1 MEVSGGAAAH
11 EAGEPVI
18 FCRVLGPIEVEIDGA
33 PTELGGPLP
42 RRLLAALEA
51 GAGAPVSL
59 SALAEAVWDTELTAE
74 VTNAI
79 RVTVHRLRSA
89 LGPGERGR
97 LESTPQGY
105 RLALTSEATDHG
117 LFEQWVERG
126 MAELTAADPSGAVR
140 TLESALALWRGRP
153 WAELG
158 ELLHVSGLRARMTEL
173 REIAMEE
180 LQAARLARGDTARA
194 VAALSQSVIEAPYR
208 ERRWELLA
216 LGLYRSGRQG
226 HALAELRRVRGLLV
240 EELGAEPGPALRTL
254 ERRMLAHD
262 PSLLV
267 DSAAVR
273 LDRPPSDEPDPLP
286 PADPRPLTRPL
297 TRLIG
302 RVRELSLLDT
312 ALTESRLVTITG
324 PAGVGKTRLAVEQ
337 VADRPDA
344 RLVRLADIRSAQV
357 IAPTIAAAVGVA
369 HTSGNPL
376 AEVIRV
382 LADRHEVLVL
392 DNCEHLTDPLAD
404 VVLPLLARCPG
415 LRILAT
421 SRWPLGLDGER
432 VLTLAAL
439 PVDGEDG
446 TAVELLFD
454 RVRAHRAGWTP
465 TAHDTDAAVTICT
478 ALDGLP
484 LAIELAA
491 ARARSFGL
499 ADIAAY
505 VQEWLDA
512 LGTPARGSLSPHDSL
527 VAAIAWSVDQL
538 SDEERMLLLRLWP
551 FDGGFSWQAA
561 AAVGPADADG
571 AVFAGLA
578 ALVDRSVLT
587 ADVSS
592 GQVRY
597 RLLETIRRYCRD
609 VDPDR
614 DATLE
619 AHAEWVRCFVA
630 GQAPLL
636 TGPRLGEAVHVL
648 AGELANIRAGIAHD
662 LEHAP
667 VQALRTTGVLRYL
680 WVMAGPVPEGRRL
693 LRRAL
698 DACPEAPPADRAAAL
713 IGLSVTSSHVGDT
726 DAALSAADTALDLL
740 DDEDPAHDELLL
752 EAHLRRCNALA
763 DMEAGE
769 RMRAAAL
776 AFEAACDRRDP
787 PGSLRATALWGVAL
801 VHFQDGDTAAVTET
815 LSRAREIAAGCG
827 FSSGAAISDLQL
839 AWYLL
844 ADEQGAEAGARRA
857 LELLV
862 RAVTAF
868 EQQPNGSDELGA
880 LYAGAFALAVL
891 GVRDTAARLRA
902 AVTDHAE
909 HGGTDPRRYMRFAGP
924 SLEDR
929 VERLLASLPPVASGG
944 AMTWEEMVTLF
955 TGAVGTLS
963 APS

>member
-1 MEVSGGAAAH
+1 M
-11 EAGEPVI
+11 I
-18 FCRVLGPIEVEIDGA
+18 LCRVLGPIEVEIDGV
-33 PTELGGPLP
+33 PVELGGPLP
-42 RRLLAALEA
+42 RRLLAALAA
-51 GAGAPVSL
+51 GAGAPVAL
-59 SALAEAVWDTELTAE
+59 SALAEVVWDTELTAE

-89 LGPGERGR
+89 LGPGERAC
-97 LESTPQGY
+97 LESTRQGY
-105 RLALTSEATDHG
+105 RLALTPEATDHG
-117 LFEQWVERG
+117 LFEQQVERG
-126 MAELTAADPSGAVR
+126 MAELADADPSGAVR
-140 TLESALALWRGRP
+140 TLEAALALWRGRP

-158 ELLHVSGLRARMTEL
+158 ESLHVLGLRARMTEL
-173 REIAMEE
+173 REIAVEE
-180 LQAARLARGDTARA
+180 LEAARLARGDTARA

-240 EELGAEPGPALRTL
+240 EELGAEPGPALRAL

-262 PSLLV
+262 PSLLAV
-267 DSAAVR
+267 PAAARPDESPSA
-273 LDRPPSDEPDPLP
+273 EPDPPP
-286 PADPRPLTRPL
+286 PAVPRPLLRPL

-312 ALTESRLVTITG
+312 ALTESRLVTIIG

-337 VADRPDA
+337 VADRADA
-344 RLVRLADIRSAQV
+344 RLVRLADIRGAEM
-357 IAPTIAAAVGVA
+357 IAPSIAVAVGVA
-369 HTSGNPL
+369 HTTGDPL
-376 AEVIRV
+376 AAVARV

-392 DNCEHLTDPLAD
+392 DNCEHLTDALAD
-404 VVLPLLARCPG
+404 VVLPLLAQCPG

-421 SRWPLGLDGER
+421 GRWPLGLDGER
-432 VLTLAAL
+432 VLTLAPL
-439 PVDGEDG
+439 PVGGEDG

-454 RVRAHRAGWTP
+454 RVRAHRAGWIP
-465 TAHDTDAAVTICT
+465 TAHDTDAAVAVCT

-505 VQEWLDA
+505 VHERLDA
-512 LGTPARGSLSPHDSL
+512 LGAPARGSVSPHDSL
-527 VAAIAWSVDQL
+527 SAAIAWSVDQL
-538 SDEERMLLLRLWP
+538 PDEERMLLVRLWP

-587 ADVSS
+587 ADVSC

-609 VDPDR
+609 IDPDR
-614 DATLE
+614 DATRE
-619 AHAEWVRCFVA
+619 AHAEWVRSFVA

-636 TGPRLGEAVHVL
+636 TGPRSGQATHAL

-662 LEHAP
+662 LAHAP

-698 DACPEAPPADRAAAL
+698 DACPEAPPADRATAL

-740 DDEDPAHDELLL
+740 DEEDPAHDELLL

-763 DMEAGE
+763 DTEAGE

-776 AFEAACDRRDP
+776 AFQAACDRRDP
-787 PGSLRATALWGVAL
+787 PGSLRATALWGIAL

-827 FSSGAAISDLQL
+827 FTPGAAISDLQL

-862 RAVTAF
+862 RAVAAF

-880 LYAGAFALAVL
+880 LYAGVFALAVL
-891 GVRDTAARLRA
+891 GARDTAARLHA

-909 HGGTDPRRYMRFAGP
+909 RGGTDPGRYMRFAGP

-929 VERLLASLPPVASGG
+929 VKRLLASIPPVASGG
-944 AMTWEEMVTLF
+944 TMAWAEMVTLF
-955 TGAVGTLS
+955 TGAAGTLS